1 MGGVSRCLLCRTRN
15 RHALAPL
22 FACVCSQRATHCQ
35 QRPGSGD
42 GTMDKLGLAGKD
54 SAAADKVAAKGEAAA
69 AVARSSS
76 SFRIGTQVAE
86 QV

>member
-1 MGGVSRCLLCRTRN
+1 
-15 RHALAPL
+15 
-22 FACVCSQRATHCQ
+22 
-35 QRPGSGD
+35 
-42 GTMDKLGLAGKD
+42 MDKLGLAGKD